1 MRLTKNQFKHIAI
14 IGAGSFGT
22 AMARS
27 LASTG
32 HKVTIWARESEIVD
46 SINTQNRNI
55 NYLSNISLPETVQA
69 FISIEETVKDADLI
83 VLAVPSHVLRAVCE
97 QIKPF
102 LLERQYLV
110 SLTKGIEN
118 DTYLTMS
125 QVIADVTESVFPD
138 EHIGVLSGPSHAE
151 EIAKDMPT
159 TAVASANS
167 KKAGK
172 IIQEV
177 FHSPTL
183 RIYLNQDIVGVEV
196 GGAVKNIM
204 AIASGI
210 IEGAEMGDNAKAAL
224 ITRGL
229 HEMKR
234 LGMRLGAFQETF
246 SGLTGIGDLVVTCC
260 SSHSR
265 NRSVGYRI
273 GKGEKLE
280 DIIASMNMVAEG
292 IKTTKSVHGLAKL
305 KAVEMPITNAVY
317 AILFEGMAPEK
328 ALMQLMTRLPKDEIL
343 I

>member
-1 MRLTKNQFKHIAI
+1 MRLQQNQFKHIAI

-27 LASTG
+27 LSSTG
-32 HKVTIWARESEIVD
+32 HKVSIWAREPEIVA
-46 SINTQNRNI
+46 SINTQHRNI
-55 NYLSNISLPETVQA
+55 NYLSDIQLPLNVKA
-69 FISIEETVKDADLI
+69 FISIEETIKEADLI
-83 VLAVPSHVLRAVCE
+83 VLAVPSHVFRSVCV

-102 LLERQYLV
+102 LLERQYIV

-125 QVIADVTESVFPD
+125 QVVADVTESVFPD

-159 TAVASANS
+159 TAVASAYS
-167 KKAGK
+167 KKAGI

-273 GKGEKLE
+273 GKGEKL
-280 DIIASMNMVAEG
+280 DQIIASTNMVAEG
-292 IKTTKSVHGLAKL
+292 VKTTKSVHGLAKL
-305 KAVEMPITNAVY
+305 KGVEMPITDAVY
-317 AILFEGMAPEK
+317 AILFENMEPEK
-328 ALMQLMTRLPKDEIL
+328 ALTQLMTRLPKDEIL

>member
-1 MRLTKNQFKHIAI
+1 MRLKQNQFKHIAI

-27 LASTG
+27 LSLTG
-32 HKVTIWARESEIVD
+32 HTVSIWAREPEIVT
-46 SINTQNRNI
+46 SINTTHRNV
-55 NYLSNISLPETVQA
+55 NYLSDVDLPVTVNA
-69 FISIEETVKDADLI
+69 YISIEEAVKDADLI
-83 VLAVPSHVLRAVCE
+83 VLAVPSHVLRQVCE

-102 LLERQYLV
+102 LIERQYIV

-125 QVIADVTESVFPD
+125 QVIAEVTESVFPD

-151 EIAKDMPT
+151 EIAKDMST

-224 ITRGL
+224 VTRGL

-260 SSHSR
+260 STHSR

-292 IKTTKSVHGLAKL
+292 IKTTKSVYGLAK
-305 KAVEMPITNAVY
+305 KQCVEMPITDAVY
-317 AILFEGMAPEK
+317 SILFENMEPHT
-328 ALMQLMTRLPKDEIL
+328 ALNKLMTRLPKDEIL